1 MNQPRP
7 SGAAMKPADYDPPM
21 TSSAPLP
28 SPHVLAD
35 PLLHPPLKGLPLHA
49 PPLRVSEIGA
59 QGWNV
64 LADDLPFPVALLKQ
78 AALAHNIAWMAER
91 TRAWGV
97 DLAPHGK
104 TTMSPQLFARQ
115 IEAGAWGISFG
126 NVYQLAVGVAA
137 GVRRAI
143 IPNQVMGA
151 ADLAALQRLLQAHS
165 DLRVLFL
172 VDSRAQLAHIEAWAA
187 RHPPVRPF
195 ELLLE
200 IGFGGGRTGCRSEE
214 EALAVARA
222 VHASPAACLAGV
234 ECYEGLWAQG
244 DSRAD
249 AEWVGT
255 LMDRVDAVARQCV
268 REGLFA
274 DAEEVIVSAGG
285 SAVFD
290 LVAARLR
297 PALGW
302 PEGLRVRG
310 VLRSGCYVTHDH
322 GTYTRMM
329 QAMAPRLGCDCGD
342 ALRPALEVW
351 ALVQSCP
358 EPGLAIVGAGK
369 RDLSFD
375 MGLPLPIARAAPGAL
390 QAAPAPLGWRIDAL
404 NDQHA
409 YLRWDAADADLAA
422 QAPEVGERIALGIS
436 HPCTTFDKWRWM
448 PLVDEDYRV
457 RDAIGIHF

>member
-1 MNQPRP
+1 MPD
-7 SGAAMKPADYDPPM
+7 AHF
-21 TSSAPLP
+21 T
-28 SPHVLAD
+28 D
-35 PLLHPPLKGLPLHA
+35 PLLHSPTKGLPLYSS
-49 PPLRVSEIGA
+49 PLRVSEVGA
-59 QGWNV
+59 QGWNL
-64 LADDLPFPVALLKQ
+64 LADDLPFPVALLKRE
-78 AALAHNIAWMAER
+78 ALAHNIAWMAER
-91 TRAWGV
+91 TQAWGV

-104 TTMSPQLFARQ
+104 TTMSPQLFVRQ
-115 IEAGAWGISFG
+115 IAAGAWGISFG
-126 NVYQLAVGVAA
+126 NVFQLALGVAA

-143 IPNQVMGA
+143 IPNQVVGA
-151 ADLAALQRLLQAHS
+151 ADLAALQMLLEAHA

-172 VDSRAQLAHIEAWAA
+172 IDSTAQLALIDTWAA
-187 RHPPVRPF
+187 KQPLARPF

-200 IGFGGGRTGCRSEE
+200 IGFHGGRTGCRNEE

-222 VHASPAACLAGV
+222 VHASPVVQLAGI
-234 ECYEGLWAQG
+234 ECYEGLWAKG
-244 DSRAD
+244 ESEAD
-249 AEWVGT
+249 TTWVNT

-268 REGLFA
+268 QEGLFA
-274 DAEEVIVSAGG
+274 HEEVIVSAGG

-297 PALGW
+297 PALGR
-302 PEGLRVRG
+302 PVRG

-322 GTYTRMM
+322 GTYTRML

-375 MGLPLPIARAAPGAL
+375 MGLPTPIARAAPGAR
-390 QAAPAPLGWRIDAL
+390 QASAVPSGWRITGL

-409 YLRWDAADADLAA
+409 YLRWDAADPALAA
-422 QAPEVGERIALGIS
+422 QAPVVGERVGLGIS
-436 HPCTTFDKWRWM
+436 HPCTTFDKWHWM
-448 PLVDEDYRV
+448 PVVDEDYAV
-457 RDAIGIHF
+457 RDAISIHF

>member
-1 MNQPRP
+1 MPDQNF
-7 SGAAMKPADYDPPM
+7 
-21 TSSAPLP
+21 T
-28 SPHVLAD
+28 D
-35 PLLHPPLKGLPLHA
+35 PLLHSPMKGLPLHS
-49 PPLRVSEIGA
+49 PPLSVSQIGA

-64 LADDLPFPVALLKQ
+64 LADDLPFPVALLKRE
-78 AALAHNIAWMAER
+78 ALAHNIAWMAER

-97 DLAPHGK
+97 EQAPHGK

-126 NVYQLAVGVAA
+126 NVFQLAVGVAA

-143 IPNQVMGA
+143 IANQVTGA
-151 ADLAALQRLLQAHS
+151 ADLAALQMLLQAHA

-172 VDSRAQLAHIEAWAA
+172 VDSQAQLALIDAWAA
-187 RHPPVRPF
+187 QHPCVRPF

-200 IGFGGGRTGCRSEE
+200 IGFNGGRTGCRTDD

-222 VHASPAACLAGV
+222 VHASPAAQLAGI
-234 ECYEGLWAQG
+234 ECYEGLWAKG
-244 DSRAD
+244 ESDAD
-249 AEWVGT
+249 TAWVNT

-268 REGLFA
+268 QEGLFA
-274 DAEEVIVSAGG
+274 HEEVIVSAGG

-297 PALGW
+297 PMLGR
-302 PEGLRVRG
+302 PVRG

-322 GTYTRMM
+322 GTYTRML

-375 MGLPLPIARAAPGAL
+375 MGLPTPIARARPGADRA
-390 QAAPAPLGWRIDAL
+390 QGVPAGWNITGL

-409 YLRWDAADADLAA
+409 YLRWDAADPALAA
-422 QAPEVGERIALGIS
+422 QAPVVGERIALGIS
-436 HPCTTFDKWRWM
+436 HPCTTFDKWHWM
-448 PLVDEDYRV
+448 PVVDEGYAV
-457 RDAIGIHF
+457 QDAISIHF

>member
-1 MNQPRP
+1 MPDTNF
-7 SGAAMKPADYDPPM
+7 
-21 TSSAPLP
+21 T
-28 SPHVLAD
+28 D
-35 PLLHPPLKGLPLHA
+35 PLLHPPLKGLPLHS
-49 PPLRVSEIGA
+49 PPLRVSEVGA
-59 QGWNV
+59 QGWNL
-64 LADDLPFPVALLKQ
+64 LADDLPFPVALLKRD
-78 AALAHNIAWMAER
+78 ALAHNIAWMAER
-91 TRAWGV
+91 TRSWGV
-97 DLAPHGK
+97 ALAPHGK
-104 TTMSPQLFARQ
+104 TTLSPQLFARQ
-115 IEAGAWGISFG
+115 IAAGAWGISFG
-126 NVYQLAVGVAA
+126 NVFQLAMGVAA

-143 IPNQVMGA
+143 IANQVIGA
-151 ADLAALQRLLQAHS
+151 ADLAALQRLLQAHA

-172 VDSRAQLAHIEAWAA
+172 VDSQAQLAQIEAWAA
-187 RHPPVRPF
+187 KHPLVRPF

-200 IGFGGGRTGCRSEE
+200 IGFHGGRTGCRDEE

-222 VHASPAACLAGV
+222 VHASPAAQLAGI

-244 DSRAD
+244 ESAAD
-249 AEWVGT
+249 TDWVNT

-268 REGLFA
+268 QEGLFA
-274 DAEEVIVSAGG
+274 HDEVIVSAGG

-297 PALGW
+297 PALGR
-302 PEGLRVRG
+302 PVRG
-310 VLRSGCYVTHDH
+310 VLRSGCYITHDH
-322 GTYTRMM
+322 GTYTRML

-375 MGLPLPIARAAPGAL
+375 MGLPMPIARAAPGAR
-390 QAAPAPLGWRIDAL
+390 QACAAPSGWRITGL

-409 YLRWDAADADLAA
+409 YLRWDAADPALAA
-422 QAPEVGERIALGIS
+422 QAPVVGERVGLGIS

-448 PLVDEDYRV
+448 PVVDDGYGV
-457 RDAIGIHF
+457 RDAISIHF

>member
-1 MNQPRP
+1 M
-7 SGAAMKPADYDPPM
+7 
-21 TSSAPLP
+21 
-28 SPHVLAD
+28 
-35 PLLHPPLKGLPLHA
+35 KGLPLHIQ
-49 PPLRVSEIGA
+49 PLPLSQVGA

-64 LADDLPFPVALLKQ
+64 LADDLPFPVALLKRD
-78 AALAHNIAWMAER
+78 ALAHNIAWMAQR

-97 DLAPHGK
+97 ALAPHGK
-104 TTMSPQLFARQ
+104 TTMSPQLFAQ
-115 IEAGAWGISFG
+115 QLAAGAWGISFG
-126 NVYQLAVGVAA
+126 NVFQLAVGVAA

-151 ADLAALQRLLQAHS
+151 GDLHAIQMLLQAHA

-172 VDSRAQLAHIEAWAA
+172 IDSVQQLALIEAWAA
-187 RHPPVRPF
+187 AQPSAQLLRPF

-200 IGFGGGRTGCRSEE
+200 IGFNGGRTGCRDEQQ
-214 EALAVARA
+214 ALAVARA
-222 VHASPAACLAGV
+222 VRASSAAQLAGI
-234 ECYEGLWAQG
+234 ECYEGLWAKG
-244 DSRAD
+244 ESSADSQ
-249 AEWVGT
+249 WVNT

-268 REGLFA
+268 EESLFA
-274 DAEEVIVSAGG
+274 HEEVIVSAGG

-290 LVAARLR
+290 LVAARLNPVLGR
-297 PALGW
+297 PGQV
-302 PEGLRVRG
+302 RVTG

-322 GTYTRMM
+322 GTYTQMM
-329 QAMAPRLGCDCGD
+329 AAMAPRLGCDCAD

-375 MGLPLPIARAAPGAL
+375 MGLPTPIARAAPGAL
-390 QAAPAPLGWRIDAL
+390 QPQAVPAGWHITGL

-409 YLRWDAADADLAA
+409 YLRWDAADPALNA
-422 QAPEVGERIALGIS
+422 QAPVVGERIGLGIS

-448 PLVDEDYRV
+448 PVVDEDYGV
-457 RDAIGIHF
+457 CEAISTHF